1 MTSSVQQ
8 VVLSGSFQCYL
19 RTLFWQPESRHTSY
33 WYFRLCETNPPVCV
47 LHSPHI
53 YTVHAHDEVCYLDQ
67 VSATQIEMSNHSS
80 MSPGFKFVHATP
92 HSSFFQARCVK
103 LMRDLTP
110 SQRFFNNFLSSLSFS
125 LSLSFGAAAAA
136 ASALLRPSYHAEQ
149 TLYSSAPACSDWN
162 FPAGTPGL
170 LFFPPT
176 RSSCRTQCHSCHGA
190 KTGGQC
196 GERAAS
202 FAHGVYC
209 SWQRSVR
216 SPSGGTP
223 SFTHLFINL
232 LMWKLLR
239 VVEQRCG
246 EWMWCSLR
254 VEDWSFSRRNINLQS
269 SSQDMWRIQW
279 DLFWI

>member
-8 VVLSGSFQCYL
+8 VVLSGSYQCYL

-170 LFFPPT
+170 LFFPPHQVQLPNT
-176 RSSCRTQCHSCHGA
+176 MPFMPRGENRRT
-190 KTGGQC
+190 
-196 GERAAS
+196 
-202 FAHGVYC
+202 
-209 SWQRSVR
+209 
-216 SPSGGTP
+216 
-223 SFTHLFINL
+223 
-232 LMWKLLR
+232 
-239 VVEQRCG
+239 
-246 EWMWCSLR
+246 
-254 VEDWSFSRRNINLQS
+254 
-269 SSQDMWRIQW
+269 MWRTCSVFCAW
-279 DLFWI
+279 SLLFLAEVCAQSQRRYTFIYSFIY